1 MDDRESFKTG
11 APNFFYFYHGS
22 NKMRTTSTSREIK
35 YLYNIFSTLFYIFV
49 STLHLMPFAGK
60 ALVFPAPSYVNVK
73 VMDVWRGR
81 RVNRWLVDGQ
91 HFITWSRGRRGAE
104 MLPSVTSEGENTQ
117 ITPAL
122 STQMDNIYIPTQLL
136 LSSQQ
141 TSLHHHQARSRRSDE
156 NRRTISGESRSE
168 DLS

>member
-1 MDDRESFKTG
+1 
-11 APNFFYFYHGS
+11 
-22 NKMRTTSTSREIK
+22 
-35 YLYNIFSTLFYIFV
+35 
-49 STLHLMPFAGK
+49 MPFAGM
-60 ALVFPAPSYVNVK
+60 ALVFPAPSYVNVS

-141 TSLHHHQARSRRSDE
+141 TSLHHIQAGSRRSNE
-156 NRRTISGESRSE
+156 NRRTISGELRSE